1 MIDGTMSGGIAAAA
15 TAGAQGFD
23 SDTTIDPGAAAA
35 LFAAGFRF
43 AVRYL
48 SRTTPQNPGDL
59 GAPEVAT
66 ILDAGLALMAVQH
79 CPRSGWAPSAELG
92 GSYGAAAAINARSV
106 GLPPPITLW
115 FDLEGVAAYATAA
128 DTIAH
133 VNSWAGAVAAAGYQ
147 PGIYVGANQPLT
159 ADELYWRLRVQRY
172 WRSASIVPDISYRGY
187 CMAQALAP
195 SPIATGTAGA
205 IAIDRDVTLAD
216 NFGDLPQWLAPS
228 PAAIAAPRIA
238 S

>member
-1 MIDGTMSGGIAAAA
+1 MTDETLSGGTATAA

-23 SDTTIDPGAAAA
+23 SDTAIDHGTAEA

-59 GAPEVAT
+59 GATEAAT
-66 ILDAGLALMAVQH
+66 ILGAGLALMAVQH
-79 CPRSGWAPSAELG
+79 CPRSGWAPSAALG
-92 GSYGAAAAINARSV
+92 RSYGVAAATNAQTI
-106 GLPPPITLW
+106 GLPPQITLW

-133 VNSWAGAVAAAGYQ
+133 VNNWAGAVAAAGYQ
-147 PGIYVGANQPLT
+147 PGVYVGANQPLT
-159 ADELYWRLRVQRY
+159 GEELYWRLRVQRY

-195 SPIATGTAGA
+195 TPIATGTAGA

-216 NFGDLPQWLAPS
+216 NFGGLPQWLAPA
-228 PAAIAAPRIA
+228 PAAIFARHA